1 MENMKGAVLLCLLGS
16 SLLQANRFSWIGPSK
31 SMDIFDS
38 RDNVCL
44 TDQTSCGCC
53 LMQQQIQRVETFFNQ
68 SLNKLETELAKT
80 RNALDNFRASRS
92 AFSVALTN
100 QPGWFCLGPFN
111 DDKVVTYK
119 DEFIN
124 LGNGYNVDSGVFT
137 VPRSGVYSIALTV
150 YSGGTIPPNALTVC
164 ASLQVNGVVVARP
177 KEQNTQDKED
187 SATVVLSLH
196 LNAGDQ
202 VAVVLPAGCSLCDNK
217 SHYNT
222 FTGFLLYAT
231 T

>member
-1 MENMKGAVLLCLLGS
+1 MLWTTSEVRVCVSFHFVKKQKQLIFNYNIPT
-16 SLLQANRFSWIGPSK
+16 SL
-31 SMDIFDS
+31 
-38 RDNVCL
+38 
-44 TDQTSCGCC
+44 
-53 LMQQQIQRVETFFNQ
+53 FFFH
-68 SLNKLETELAKT
+68 SPAHP
-80 RNALDNFRASRS
+80 ASRS